1 MSTAD
6 EAKLDPATVARLYL
20 EHGEQL
26 QRFVMGILRDAQL
39 TQDVLQLT
47 FAKMVERGHATREES
62 RKSWLFRV
70 AYNEAMAI
78 RRRDALGERAV
89 RNLAHTATR
98 ASAAADEPVLRYER
112 VELVKRALDRLP
124 PAQREVVQLRIYEDK
139 TFAEIAEHLKI
150 PLGTALGRMRAA
162 LEKLRGMLAENEE
175 D

>member
-1 MSTAD
+1 MSEED

-20 EHGEQL
+20 QHGEQL
-26 QRFVMGILRDAQL
+26 QRFVMGVLRDAQL

-70 AYNEAMAI
+70 AYNEAIAI
-78 RRRDALGERAV
+78 RRRDAVGERAI
-89 RNLAHTATR
+89 RKLARGAKQ
-98 ASAAADEPVLRYER
+98 ASAAADEPALRYER
-112 VELVKRALDRLP
+112 VERVKRALEQLP
-124 PAQREVVQLRIYEDK
+124 AAQREVVRLRIYEEK
-139 TFAEIAEHLKI
+139 TFAQISEQLEI

-162 LEKLRGMLAENEE
+162 LGKLRGILAEAEQ